1 MTVLFAVVMAL
12 AAVSSLGVVL
22 SRQTIYSALSLVVT
36 VSMLSVLFLLLN
48 AQFLFAV
55 QLIVYAGAVMV
66 LFVFIVA
73 LLSPDAEDRPAL
85 DARAAIGGGG
95 VVVVTALVFIA
106 ARNGIT
112 YSTQGFHAVGVG
124 AANDPYH
131 TFSFPPDPV
140 NAAGNVQTVAGQ
152 LFTKYLGSG
161 RTSTDFDGV
170 TLGLGKNGPKAGVIE
185 KQTIDRPVDERALED
200 LAPIGEQRPT
210 HFWLVKDACVNM
222 KRGVAL
228 AHSELAGLIRGE
240 KL

>member
-22 SRQTIYSALSLVVT
+22 SRQTMYSALSLVVT
-36 VSMLSVLFLLLN
+36 VSMLAVLFLLLN

-55 QLIVYAGAVMV
+55 QLLVYAGAVMV

-85 DARAAIGGGG
+85 DLRAVIGGAG

-131 TFSFPPDPV
+131 TFAFPPDPV

-152 LFTKYLGSG
+152 LFTNYLLPFEI
-161 RTSTDFDGV
+161 TSMLLLV
-170 TLGLGKNGPKAGVIE
+170 A
-185 KQTIDRPVDERALED
+185 A
-200 LAPIGEQRPT
+200 IGAVYLTRRSSQ
-210 HFWLVKDACVNM
+210 
-222 KRGVAL
+222 
-228 AHSELAGLIRGE
+228 
-240 KL
+240 